1 MRWHGISPRRILA
14 NTVSAMA
21 HSVAWL
27 WPAGAGLRIEAVA
40 RAGHGDEVPRLLG
53 VELEPLAQLADE
65 VVDRAHRA
73 RRLAPHQLE
82 QLGAGEHLAGVA
94 DEEHQE
100 LELQVRELDLDPTA
114 GHQALAGLDRDVAER
129 EVIAMA
135 DRDRHRRGRDLL

>member
-40 RAGHGDEVPRLLG
+40 RAAHGDEVPRLLG
-53 VELEPLAQLADE
+53 VDLEPLAQLTDE
-65 VVDRAHRA
+65 VVDGAHRA
-73 RRLAPHQLE
+73 GRLAPHQLE
-82 QLGAGEHLAGVA
+82 QLGAREHLAGVA

-100 LELQVRELDLDPTA
+100 LELEMGELDLRAVARD
-114 GHQALAGLDRDVAER
+114 QALGGVDRDVFER
-129 EVIAMA
+129 ERGAV
-135 DRDRHRRGRDLL
+135 RGRHRRGRD